1 MKCKME
7 LASNVFSAPPRR
19 DNREKSFTYVP
30 ITENTIRLIREAYC
44 KEVLLRKKKK
54 LQNHTAGR
62 SAQGWFQETKNKS
75 CSAITVKRRHP
86 ESDCWGTVCPL

>member
-1 MKCKME
+1 LKCKME

-44 KEVLLRKKKK
+44 KEVLLRKKKTYRIT
-54 LQNHTAGR
+54 LQVDQLRAGFKR
-62 SAQGWFQETKNKS
+62 QRINPAQ
-75 CSAITVKRRHP
+75 P
-86 ESDCWGTVCPL
+86 